1 MKTAKILKMKYKNLI
16 VEKKEYVILKR
27 VLNISGYQQDLT
39 LRKAV
44 GKLSR
49 ELESAKICD
58 EIDMPSNVVRFNSEV
73 TIVSENGWQKKFQ
86 LVLPKSSDVKNNKIS
101 LLSPMGAA
109 VMGYAEGDSL
119 IWEFPSGEQ
128 TLTIKKV
135 EQENIQPNVNV
146 ML

>member
-1 MKTAKILKMKYKNLI
+1 MKYKNLI

-101 LLSPMGAA
+101 LLSPMGAV

>member
-1 MKTAKILKMKYKNLI
+1 MKYKNLI

>member
-1 MKTAKILKMKYKNLI
+1 MKTTKILKMKYKNLI
-16 VEKKEYVILKR
+16 IEKKEYVILKR

-58 EIDMPSNVVRFNSEV
+58 EIDMPADVVRFNSEV
-73 TIVSENGWQKKFQ
+73 TIVSENGWHKQFQ

-101 LLSPMGAA
+101 ILTPMGAA

-119 IWEFPSGEQ
+119 VWEFPSGEQ
-128 TLTIKKV
+128 TITIDKL
-135 EQENIQPNVNV
+135 EQENIQPNVNL